1 MYTYKNEEYHFED
14 DETQELLPYQKRVV
28 DEVTSL
34 ESRIINLTNF
44 IYSEKFDQ
52 LTRLE
57 QELLKQQLKVMQQ
70 YATILITRIHNFLKD
85 QE

>member
-1 MYTYKNEEYHFED
+1 MFTYTSEEQHFNVED
-14 DETQELLPYQKRVV
+14 VEIEELLPYQKRVV

-34 ESRIINLTNF
+34 ESKIVNLTNF
-44 IYSEKFDQ
+44 IYSEKIDS

-70 YATILITRIHNFLKD
+70 YATILRTRIHNFL
-85 QE
+85 QS